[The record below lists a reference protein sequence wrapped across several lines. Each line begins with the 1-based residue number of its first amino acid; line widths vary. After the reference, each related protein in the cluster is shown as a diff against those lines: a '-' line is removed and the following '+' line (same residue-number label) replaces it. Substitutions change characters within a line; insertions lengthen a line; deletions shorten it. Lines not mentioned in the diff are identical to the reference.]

1 MLRLVLKVAQHA
13 RATAIALFLRFGPA
27 LPAQEKEVS
36 RLVVTA
42 FKQGVC
48 GFDLLRSDKV
58 CMGAWG

>member
-1 MLRLVLKVAQHA
+1 L
-13 RATAIALFLRFGPA
+13 
-27 LPAQEKEVS
+27 QEKELS

-58 CMGAWG
+58 GAQRHAWAAVH